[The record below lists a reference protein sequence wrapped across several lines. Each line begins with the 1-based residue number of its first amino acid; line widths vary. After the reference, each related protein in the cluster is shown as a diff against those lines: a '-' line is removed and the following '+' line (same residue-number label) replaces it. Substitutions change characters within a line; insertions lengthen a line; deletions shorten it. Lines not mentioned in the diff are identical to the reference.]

1 MCEYLV
7 APGVVLGLLAVTEI
21 DTVDDEA
28 LPAELTGLV
37 LLGVVDAAA
46 AEALPTEFCIL
57 GLLDVV
63 EDVLDTALGLVIE
76 LEFLVFGTIED
87 SEGPRLVTNEDLEEF
102 PLLIA
107 GLEAVDAV

>member
-7 APGVVLGLLAVTEI
+7 APGVVLGLLAVTEV

-46 AEALPTEFCIL
+46 AEALPTEFCVL
-57 GLLDVV
+57 GLLGVV
-63 EDVLDTALGLVIE
+63 EDVLIE

-87 SEGPRLVTNEDLEEF
+87 SEGPRLITNEDLEEF

-107 GLEAVDAV
+107 GLEDVDAV

>member
-7 APGVVLGLLAVTEI
+7 APGVVLGLLAVTEV

-46 AEALPTEFCIL
+46 AEALPTEFCVL
-57 GLLDVV
+57 GLLGVV
-63 EDVLDTALGLVIE
+63 EDVLIE

-87 SEGPRLVTNEDLEEF
+87 SEGPRLITNEDLEEF